1 MVLLKKASNFLA
13 SYKLSC
19 ALFLLLLLL
28 TYLGTLHQVENGLH
42 QSQKKYFE
50 SIFLIHWA
58 YGVFPV
64 PLPGGYLL
72 MMITFVNLFWGAA
85 TRFRFHWS
93 KLGFMLIH
101 AGILI
106 MLAGAFVSYVYATNG
121 HMVLYE
127 GQSSNEIE
135 NAYEW
140 EIGISEASPQGTVSE
155 YIIRQDDF
163 EALTGSRSNR
173 FVFEELPFVLELKGY
188 TPNAAVNQQAGDTVS
203 DSVIALPLDQEYQRN
218 MAAIQATL
226 IDNSNEE
233 AQEGIVWADRFAP
246 TVLKAGSKSW
256 NISLRKQRIQL
267 PFSIRLDKFS
277 QKTHPGTTMPSEF
290 ISEITKTE
298 GGVSQQFKIN
308 MNEPFRHLGYT
319 FYQSSWG
326 QQDGGMDTQVYSV
339 LSAVK
344 NPADQV
350 PLYACL
356 ITTLG
361 LVLHYLRKLKL
372 YLKKEKARQS

>member
-1 MVLLKKASNFLA
+1 MALLKKASSFLA

-28 TYLGTLHQVENGLH
+28 TYLGTLHQVENGLY
-42 QSQKKYFE
+42 QSQQKYFE
-50 SIFLIHWA
+50 SIALIHWA

-72 MMITFVNLFWGAA
+72 MMVTFANIFWGAV

-93 KLGFMLIH
+93 KIGFMLMH

-121 HMVLYE
+121 RMVILE
-127 GQSSNEIE
+127 GQASNEIE
-135 NAYEW
+135 NIYEW
-140 EIGISEASPQGTVSE
+140 EIGVSEASPLGIVSE
-155 YIIRQDDF
+155 YIIHEEEF
-163 EALTGSRSNR
+163 EGLSGERSDR
-173 FVFEELPFVLELKGY
+173 FVFEELPFTLKLKGY
-188 TPNAAVNQQAGDTVS
+188 APNAAVNQQVGSDAAGSLIV
-203 DSVIALPLDQEYQRN
+203 LPLDQEYQRN
-218 MAAIQATL
+218 MAAIHVTL
-226 IDNSNEE
+226 IDNANGEE
-233 AQEGIVWADRFAP
+233 TEGIVWAGHFAP
-246 TVLKAGSKSW
+246 TTLEACGKSW
-256 NISLRKQRIQL
+256 NIALRKQRIQL
-267 PFSIRLDKFS
+267 PFTIRLDKFT

-290 ISEITKTE
+290 VSEITKIE
-298 GGVSQQFKIN
+298 DGVSQQFKIN
-308 MNEPFRHLGYT
+308 MNEPFRHWGFT

-326 QQDGGMDTQVYSV
+326 QQGSAMNTQVYSV

-344 NPADQV
+344 NPADQI

-361 LVLHYLRKLKL
+361 LVLHYLRKLML
-372 YLKKEKARQS
+372 YLQKEKARKS